1 MIWPNLHTLILGA
14 EYNLPLR
21 NVQLPKTLETLTF
34 GNLFNQSLVD
44 VTFPESLQTL
54 TFGDDFDQSLTGVQL
69 PENLR
74 SLTFGGDFNQR
85 LSGTKFPDALENL
98 TFGILFNQSLAE
110 ATLPS
115 KLQRLALGD
124 AFNQRMAQVKLP
136 NTLQYLAL
144 GDAFNQSLED
154 ISSMVLPSSLHT
166 LELGAMILRLGRPVL
181 LLMAFGIFG
190 SSWRQGFSSIA
201 QRPKSRPAWEWWES
215 LGSPK
220 WVCSPMIDQSERA
233 FRILCRRYGV
243 HLAYTPMIHAEPFA
257 ADDTFRKTYFDAWT
271 PADNEEDRPLI
282 AQLGGDDPKVMLQAA
297 KHLEP
302 HVDAID
308 VNFGCPTEDARK
320 GGHQSHS
327 PRCRR
332 YGAYLLRD
340 TKRVTRIVGTLAS
353 SLRVPVTAKIRL
365 LPDRRDSI
373 DLALAIEEHGA
384 AALCVHGRTV
394 DQRPKYA
401 EKHGIESLAPDWD
414 ALVV

>member
-1 MIWPNLHTLILGA
+1 
-14 EYNLPLR
+14 
-21 NVQLPKTLETLTF
+21 
-34 GNLFNQSLVD
+34 
-44 VTFPESLQTL
+44 
-54 TFGDDFDQSLTGVQL
+54 
-69 PENLR
+69 
-74 SLTFGGDFNQR
+74 
-85 LSGTKFPDALENL
+85 
-98 TFGILFNQSLAE
+98 
-110 ATLPS
+110 
-115 KLQRLALGD
+115 
-124 AFNQRMAQVKLP
+124 
-136 NTLQYLAL
+136 
-144 GDAFNQSLED
+144 
-154 ISSMVLPSSLHT
+154 
-166 LELGAMILRLGRPVL
+166 
-181 LLMAFGIFG
+181 
-190 SSWRQGFSSIA
+190 
-201 QRPKSRPAWEWWES
+201 
-215 LGSPK
+215 
-220 WVCSPMIDQSERA
+220 
-233 FRILCRRYGV
+233 
-243 HLAYTPMIHAEPFA
+243 MIHAEPFA
-257 ADDTFRKTYFDAWT
+257 ADDTIRKTYFDAWT

-401 EKHGIESLAPDWD
+401 EKHGIESLAPDWEAIAEIRRVVGIPVIANGGIESRQD
-414 ALVV
+414 ALRCLAETSCAAVMSAEALLEKPDLFMEDDQECPAIPKMIRLSREFLDLAEQYPSPLKYPPTKSHLFKILHRLIGVDQATARRKAAAGEALTCPWW